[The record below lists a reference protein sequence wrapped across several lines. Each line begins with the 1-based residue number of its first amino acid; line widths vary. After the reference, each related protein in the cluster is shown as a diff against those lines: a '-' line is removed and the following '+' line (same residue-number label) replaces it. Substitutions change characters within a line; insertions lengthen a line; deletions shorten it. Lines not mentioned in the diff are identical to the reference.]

1 MLRIRI
7 SPQLPELEISTTPKL
22 DATRLHFRWAAGSDS
37 KHTCAFCTK
46 AFCTN
51 NDLEK
56 HGAKTKHCAFHCACN
71 KTFTKLSA
79 LRRHIAE
86 FEAPGKYRCPL
97 KRDWLVPD
105 CYAVFDRRERL
116 KDHILSAAHG
126 LDKKAANGL
135 LKRCYPA
142 ASKGG
147 RSKGKGKQA
156 PQPVDAADPAATSIP
171 IEKIARWAREVLD
184 RTVREKHHDSAAPSS
199 SRSPESGDAPTG
211 EESVAP
217 IVEGLPAFGPAT
229 EENIAMSDSNVTE
242 VAATTTMAMPGFDFN
257 TPISSPASH
266 VDVDAGGAM
275 RAAVPGLGPDM
286 PLYPVSAAQMN
297 FGDALGAVASTGYG
311 FTTAPNRPAAAS
323 GFHQAAYHGNYMM
336 PGHAASMMWFAPDMT
351 RQLAYPGIH
360 NPVAH
365 LPLPMMTAPV
375 NNWPQT
381 TGAFAP
387 HLSYHGVASPFD
399 ANALGMDGSAFST
412 AAPTGTTFATDPFVE
427 NDLFALFTT
436 SGATANLNVSNER
449 FDTGLVSTQ
458 FDDLTFEDMG
468 FDPSFMSN

>member
-1 MLRIRI
+1 MSAYT
-7 SPQLPELEISTTPKL
+7 SPQLNPELKVSTTPKL
-22 DATRLHFRWAAGSDS
+22 DATRLHFRWAAGSDR
-37 KHTCAFCTK
+37 KHTCAKCTK

-51 NDLEK
+51 RDLEK
-56 HGAKTKHCAFHCACN
+56 HGTKAKHCAFHCACN
-71 KTFTKLSA
+71 ENFTKLSA

-86 FEAPGKYRCPL
+86 FEAPDKYRCPL
-97 KRDWLVPD
+97 KKRWLAD
-105 CYAVFDRRERL
+105 CNFASKRL
-116 KDHILSAAHG
+116 GHLNAHLRSDGHG

-156 PQPVDAADPAATSIP
+156 PQYVDAADSAATSIP
-171 IEKIARWAREVLD
+171 IEKLARWARQVFD
-184 RTVREKHHDSAAPSS
+184 RTVREKHLDLAASS
-199 SRSPESGDAPTG
+199 RSRSPESGDAPTG

-229 EENIAMSDSNVTE
+229 EENTAMNESNVAE

-275 RAAVPGLGPDM
+275 RAAVPGFGPDM

-297 FGDALGAVASTGYG
+297 FGGALGAAAPTGYG

-323 GFHQAAYHGNYMM
+323 GFHQAANHGNYMM

-351 RQLAYPGIH
+351 HQLAYPGIH
-360 NPVAH
+360 NPVAI

-381 TGAFAP
+381 TGPFAP

-412 AAPTGTTFATDPFVE
+412 AAPTSSTFATDPFVE
-427 NDLFALFTT
+427 DNLFAPFTT
-436 SGATANLNVSNER
+436 SEATANLNVSNES
-449 FDTGLVSTQ
+449 FDTGLVNAH
-458 FDDLTFEDMG
+458 FEDLTFEDME
-468 FDPSFMSN
+468 FDDPSFMSN